1 MTHTTSPALR
11 MFEKIEY
18 ISSILRGG
26 LNPQDF
32 FQYLESREPILRYAP
47 GFFRLTSGTVSLGDT
62 AIDSRAVEVPPPERS
77 TTLTLAV
84 RSHEC
89 NVVLR
94 FLAGYPTIPR
104 RRSEYRGLRV
114 VIAPPQARL
123 HVSRAPPE
131 GLDWS
136 STREGFSRR
145 AIGRPPQAF
154 EPAPNKQGGPASQP
168 EPLPCRDRGGLR
180 ARPSAKDAPP

>member
-1 MTHTTSPALR
+1 MDACRRNELRDVAFCSRARRLLRTMASGHDRSLSRLAL
-11 MFEKIEY
+11 F
-18 ISSILRGG
+18 SL
-26 LNPQDF
+26 
-32 FQYLESREPILRYAP
+32 
-47 GFFRLTSGTVSLGDT
+47 RLTSGTLSLGDT
-62 AIDSRAVEVPPPERS
+62 AIDSRAVEVPPPKRS

-84 RSHEC
+84 LSHEC

-94 FLAGYPTIPR
+94 FLAGYPIRPR
-104 RRSEYRGLRV
+104 RRCGYKGLRV
-114 VIAPPQARL
+114 VIAPPQARS

-136 STREGFSRR
+136 STREGFPRR

-154 EPAPNKQGGPASQP
+154 EPAPNEQGGPASQP
-168 EPLPCRDRGGLR
+168 EPLSCVGRGGLR

>member
-1 MTHTTSPALR
+1 MFTVRQR
-11 MFEKIEY
+11 MATRDETRRDETC
-18 ISSILRGG
+18 L
-26 LNPQDF
+26 
-32 FQYLESREPILRYAP
+32 
-47 GFFRLTSGTVSLGDT
+47 FRLTSGTVSLGDT

-94 FLAGYPTIPR
+94 FLAGYPIMQR
-104 RRSEYRGLRV
+104 MRSEYRGLRL
-114 VIAPPQARL
+114 VIAPPQARS

-136 STREGFSRR
+136 STREGFPRR

-168 EPLPCRDRGGLR
+168 EPLSCMGRGGLR
-180 ARPSAKDAPP
+180 ARRSAKDAPPSGPRPCRQASEALVSV

>member
-1 MTHTTSPALR
+1 M
-11 MFEKIEY
+11 
-18 ISSILRGG
+18 
-26 LNPQDF
+26 
-32 FQYLESREPILRYAP
+32 
-47 GFFRLTSGTVSLGDT
+47 
-62 AIDSRAVEVPPPERS
+62 
-77 TTLTLAV
+77 AV

-94 FLAGYPTIPR
+94 FLAGYPIRPR
-104 RRSEYRGLRV
+104 RRCGYKGLRV
-114 VIAPPQARL
+114 VIAPPQARS

-154 EPAPNKQGGPASQP
+154 EPALNKVRITCYPSYLSRGAARLVRSQPLTHPESEVQPCALLLLAAPAPRTHSACESVACERLATRACGPYFVHILCEGPARRRHHRS
-168 EPLPCRDRGGLR
+168 E
-180 ARPSAKDAPP
+180 

>member
-1 MTHTTSPALR
+1 M
-11 MFEKIEY
+11 
-18 ISSILRGG
+18 
-26 LNPQDF
+26 
-32 FQYLESREPILRYAP
+32 
-47 GFFRLTSGTVSLGDT
+47 SLGDT

-94 FLAGYPTIPR
+94 FLAGYPIRPR
-104 RRSEYRGLRV
+104 RRYRYRGLRL

-168 EPLPCRDRGGLR
+168 EPLSCVGRGGAAGTALR
-180 ARPSAKDAPP
+180 EGRPPLVAPDHADKSAKRWSLCDSVGRSRMPTCEGKCPNLPPLGGTRLDGGG